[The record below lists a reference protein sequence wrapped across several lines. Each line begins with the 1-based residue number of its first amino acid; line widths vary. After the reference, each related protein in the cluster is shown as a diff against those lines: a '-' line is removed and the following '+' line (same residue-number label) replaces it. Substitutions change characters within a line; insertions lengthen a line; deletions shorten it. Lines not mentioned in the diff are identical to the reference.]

1 MEGAERRTTE
11 GTGEIAKEEEA
22 VTKRSK
28 TLEEVLATS
37 PHMKLE
43 KADPNAPIQIVVG
56 GRPAENPKD
65 DPKGK

>member
-1 MEGAERRTTE
+1 M
-11 GTGEIAKEEEA
+11 K
-22 VTKRSK
+22 KRPK

-43 KADPNAPIQIVVG
+43 KADPNAPVQIVVG
-56 GRPAENPKD
+56 GRPVGKPKD